1 MKKVIHIYILV
12 LTSLFL
18 LTTCKNPKIDYDS
31 FSITKEN
38 VKPEIHKVVISGE
51 YDLIGEVS
59 SMKLSIGQNVKLIDA
74 ESYLMD
80 IDGQSFSVI
89 VDNLSAGSLYYYCYV
104 VEFVDGNQMLT
115 EVGEFTTLSDKP
127 LVKTLEI
134 TVVDATSFLIKCRV
148 EDDFGLA
155 ITERGIYWN
164 TDGNPGINDHKMKH
178 EENGVGEYVCK
189 MENLEPNTTYYVRAY
204 AKNDT
209 GIGLAQEVLQFE
221 THDNPSDSLMIVIDC
236 NPPSGGTATGGGTF
250 SFGQRCTVT
259 ATANEGYAFTQWTE
273 NGNQVSTEA
282 SYTFTVDRNRT
293 LVANF
298 TQNSYNV
305 TVSANP
311 SNGGT
316 VTGSGDYNYGQLC
329 TVTASAATGYTFTN
343 WTEND
348 SVVSTNTSYTFTV
361 NGNRNLVAHFTNV
374 VQNYII
380 TVSADPSNGGNV
392 TGGGTYQQG
401 QSCTVVAAPAANYT
415 FTNWTENGSV
425 VSTNA
430 NYTFAVNSNRTLVAH
445 FTTNT
450 YAINVSA
457 NPRNGGTVT
466 GGGTF
471 PSGSIHT
478 VTAIPNTGFTFVNWT
493 ENGNMVSTNA
503 NYTITVDSDR
513 SFVAN
518 FKPSDAIGGVF
529 TINADNDQV
538 YFSKGNLQYKA
549 STGTWRFAEHQ
560 WDYVGGTTTPNN
572 VVYGTVYENGVRCS
586 NNKISQTYSGWI
598 DLFGWGTG
606 GNPTNSSSIG
616 SDYSTFTDW
625 GVNSIGN
632 SVNQWRTLTQTEW
645 DYILNER
652 EASSLGGTP
661 NARFAKATVKGI
673 VGLIL
678 FPDNYSHPDGIV
690 PPNGINVSGS
700 GSNYSD
706 NDYPDD
712 IWIKMEINGCV
723 FLPVTGRRIGIN
735 FLFTVG
741 NPDGYYWSSSLHYNV
756 GNSFGLLF
764 NNNINPKY
772 NGPQYTGHCVRL
784 IYPIQ

>member
-1 MKKVIHIYILV
+1 MKKVIQIYILV

-31 FSITKEN
+31 FSITKEI

-155 ITERGIYWN
+155 ITERGICWN
-164 TDGNPGINDHKMKH
+164 TDGNPGINDHKVKH

-298 TQNSYNV
+298 TLNTYSI
-305 TVSANP
+305 TAIADPEAGGMVSGAN
-311 SNGGT
+311 T
-316 VTGSGDYNYGQLC
+316 YNYGALCTLTATANTGYTFVNWTKNGAQVSTDASYIFTVTVAEEYVAHFQPKTYTISVSADPSDGGIVTGNGNYTYGQNC
-329 TVTASAATGYTFTN
+329 TVTATANSGYVFSHWEEGDLT
-343 WTEND
+343 
-348 SVVSTNTSYTFTV
+348 VSSNTSYTFVV
-361 NGNRNLVAHFTNV
+361 NGNRNLVAKFNQAYPV
-374 VQNYII
+374 
-380 TVSADPSNGGNV
+380 G
-392 TGGGTYQQG
+392 
-401 QSCTVVAAPAANYT
+401 
-415 FTNWTENGSV
+415 
-425 VSTNA
+425 
-430 NYTFAVNSNRTLVAH
+430 
-445 FTTNT
+445 
-450 YAINVSA
+450 AING
-457 NPRNGGTVT
+457 R
-466 GGGTF
+466 
-471 PSGSIHT
+471 
-478 VTAIPNTGFTFVNWT
+478 
-493 ENGNMVSTNA
+493 
-503 NYTITVDSDR
+503 
-513 SFVAN
+513 
-518 FKPSDAIGGVF
+518 F
-529 TINADNDQV
+529 TINSEGDQV
-538 YFSKGNLQYKA
+538 YFSRGNLQYIGSANTPYWK
-549 STGTWRFAEHQ
+549 FADKQ
-560 WDYVGGTTTPNN
+560 WDYLGNN
-572 VVYGTVYENGVRCS
+572 GQGSENQQADR
-586 NNKISQTYSGWI
+586 
-598 DLFGWGTG
+598 DLFGWGTSG
-606 GNPTNSSSIG
+606 WNCGNMFYQPYDTDNSSGEFYGPNNNNDLTGQYANS
-616 SDYSTFTDW
+616 DW
-625 GVNSIGN
+625 GCYNTISNGGAT
-632 SVNQWRTLTQTEW
+632 SGLWRTLTNSEW
-645 DYILNER
+645 NYVFFKRN
-652 EASSLGGTP
+652 TP
-661 NARFAKATVKGI
+661 SGIRFATA
-673 VGLIL
+673 
-678 FPDNYSHPDGIV
+678 
-690 PPNGINVSGS
+690 NVSGVNGIIILPDAWNS
-700 GSNYSD
+700 GYNLSAVNNQEATFMSNVISD
-706 NDYPDD
+706 SEWTN
-712 IWIKMEINGCV
+712 KLEKNGAV
-723 FLPVTGRRIGIN
+723 FLPVAGWRFGPIVMEDGSK
-735 FLFTVG
+735 
-741 NPDGYYWSSSLHYNV
+741 GYYWTSSHHDTIDNT
-756 GNSFGLLF
+756 SFFLSIADGAFSTNKNLGRHAGLS
-764 NNNINPKY
+764 
-772 NGPQYTGHCVRL
+772 VRL
-784 IYPIQ
+784 VYPIP